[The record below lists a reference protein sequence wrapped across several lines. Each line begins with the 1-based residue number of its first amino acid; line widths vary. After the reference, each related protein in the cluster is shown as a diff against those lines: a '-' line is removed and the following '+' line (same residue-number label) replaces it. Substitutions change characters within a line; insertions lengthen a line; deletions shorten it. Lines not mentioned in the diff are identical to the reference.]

1 MSEKIQHELTS
12 QHDLLDSYGHLTE
25 AGYAKSLI
33 LNYNRSAIKVPRFK
47 IKEWDY
53 YLIACDT
60 FAVALTIDDNS
71 YMGLD
76 SISLLD
82 FTIPWEH
89 TNSPITAFTF
99 GKKNLPPTSKSG
111 DVKTKGKGYYIN
123 FINNGSKRILEFH
136 MDNFCDKKPIDGKIT
151 LECPADDCMVIATPF
166 AEKKTAF
173 YYNQKINCM
182 PATGSV
188 SFGDKTYE
196 FPEGKSFG
204 TLVLGKCLRPCP

>member
-33 LNYNRSAIKVPRFK
+33 LNYNRSAIKAPGFK

-166 AEKKTAF
+166 AEKKQPFITTK
-173 YYNQKINCM
+173 NQLHAC
-182 PATGSV
+182 
-188 SFGDKTYE
+188 DR
-196 FPEGKSFG
+196 
-204 TLVLGKCLRPCP
+204 LRFLW